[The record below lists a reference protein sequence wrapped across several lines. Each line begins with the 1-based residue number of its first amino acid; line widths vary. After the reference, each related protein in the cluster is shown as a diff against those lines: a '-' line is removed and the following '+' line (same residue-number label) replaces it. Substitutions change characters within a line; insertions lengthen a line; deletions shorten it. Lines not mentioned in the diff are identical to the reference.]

1 MSACQSEMNYNCG
14 KEITVKGISLGKSGM
29 QNKSISVTYS
39 LQKLSLWR
47 LKFMFV
53 DSTTGTCHTM

>member
-1 MSACQSEMNYNCG
+1 MNYNCG
-14 KEITVKGISLGKSGM
+14 KEIKVKGISPGKRTM
-29 QNKSISVTYS
+29 QNKGINVTYR

-53 DSTTGTCHTM
+53 DSTTEACHPV